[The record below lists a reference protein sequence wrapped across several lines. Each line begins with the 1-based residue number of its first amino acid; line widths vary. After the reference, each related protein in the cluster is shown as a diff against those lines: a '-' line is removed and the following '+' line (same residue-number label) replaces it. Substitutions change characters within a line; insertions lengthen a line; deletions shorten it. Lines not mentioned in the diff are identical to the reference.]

1 MDKFEFIPQIKENP
15 ETLESKIQN
24 LLDYGY
30 NIQELFSEL
39 CFSEIPLFENFSIK
53 NDTLTIFLNEYPGVI
68 FFNNPLKIK
77 HEIFT
82 FFTILGIEGMNLEK
96 MTSYNNKYSFT
107 FNCR

>member
-1 MDKFEFIPQIKENP
+1 MDKFEFIPDIKENP
-15 ETLESKIQN
+15 ETLESKIKN

-77 HEIFT
+77 QEILT
-82 FFTILGIEGMNLEK
+82 FFTILGVEGMNLEK
-96 MTSYNNKYSFT
+96 MTSNNKKYTFT
-107 FNCR
+107 FCCR